1 MPLVCLLQETSKHWS
16 KTSQLIQT
24 TRWLPAT
31 FISDYYI
38 IVDVQALCLSSFRF
52 DTVLGVLCLCLQVAA
67 QNGVSVTLV
76 DVNQDLLAKGKERIE
91 TSLKRVIKK
100 QFAEDQK
107 V

>member
-1 MPLVCLLQETSKHWS
+1 MPLVCLLQEMSEHWS

-31 FISDYYI
+31 FISEYYI
-38 IVDVQALCLSSFRF
+38 IVNVHALCLSSLQF